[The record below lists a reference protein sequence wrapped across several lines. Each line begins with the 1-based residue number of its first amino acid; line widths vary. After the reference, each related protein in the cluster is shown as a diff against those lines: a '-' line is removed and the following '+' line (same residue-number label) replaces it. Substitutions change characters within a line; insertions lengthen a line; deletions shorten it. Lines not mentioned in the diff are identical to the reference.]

1 MLIQAIAHT
10 NGLFA
15 ASLEQGTDQS
25 FLAPAISLVDVAE
38 SFDKI
43 QEDSESLQKMI
54 SDLKKNE
61 LKIVD
66 KNDFVKLVGIKDLFD
81 HVKDPPNSV
90 YIFKALPLEKEI
102 RNFMDTVDKEY
113 FFFMVRHGDKYI
125 LFAINESEREGFVAG
140 EKLLLSVL
148 DQFKGRGVFNLH
160 NHPYKFKNRGSYLP
174 SAFDFLDMEKNPDLF
189 LLAGRNYVY
198 NPLDRVYIEYSTN
211 YDRKKGMYKNQIIF
225 DKGNSLGSRRKVEGV
240 FAPLFDVGFVR
251 LDQEM
256 WNDWHSENL
265 RRNFLA
271 AVESGAQQITLDDGL
286 GRTAVWYK
294 NISLFKALGV
304 DKEQE
309 STIRLRKQSKEIIN
323 SLSPEKSI

>member
-1 MLIQAIAHT
+1 MDWNKHRIIIKRLEWRSVFIWLLIQAIAHT

-125 LFAINESEREGFVAG
+125 LFAINESEREG
-140 EKLLLSVL
+140 
-148 DQFKGRGVFNLH
+148 
-160 NHPYKFKNRGSYLP
+160 
-174 SAFDFLDMEKNPDLF
+174 
-189 LLAGRNYVY
+189 
-198 NPLDRVYIEYSTN
+198 
-211 YDRKKGMYKNQIIF
+211 
-225 DKGNSLGSRRKVEGV
+225 
-240 FAPLFDVGFVR
+240 
-251 LDQEM
+251 
-256 WNDWHSENL
+256 
-265 RRNFLA
+265 
-271 AVESGAQQITLDDGL
+271 
-286 GRTAVWYK
+286 
-294 NISLFKALGV
+294 
-304 DKEQE
+304 
-309 STIRLRKQSKEIIN
+309 
-323 SLSPEKSI
+323 